1 MIYFRCKKQGKS
13 TRNALPEDVA
23 AKGGNQMNVMTLLQL
38 MGGLGLF
45 LYGINAMGDGLEQA
59 AGNRMK
65 KLLEALTKNRF
76 LGMLTGLLVTAV
88 IQSSSAT
95 TVMVVGFVNA
105 GLLQLSQAIGVIMG
119 ANIGTTVTSLML
131 SIDLDFSMIFCAIGA
146 VCLLLGNRAGLQNLG
161 QIMLGLGMLFVG
173 MDTMSAAMA
182 PLRDWEGFRQMMAAA
197 SNPIVGVLVGAVV
210 TAVVQSSS
218 ASVGILQAVAATGAI
233 SLQGCM
239 YILFGQ
245 NIGTCITAL
254 MASVGTNRTAK
265 RAAVVHL
272 LFNMIGTVV
281 FTILTLLLPL
291 ADWVVAIA
299 GDNQRFQIAVIHII
313 FNVTMTLL
321 LLPCAPLL
329 ERMACSIV
337 HGEDKQL
344 EPMRLKHF
352 DTRLFS
358 APPVAVQ
365 QLFKEVHRMADIVTE
380 NYRFAMDYFF
390 DPSGKDL
397 GDFEHREEVVD
408 YLNAEITQHLI
419 EVKGLH
425 LTVADNH
432 LAGSLFHVVN
442 DLERI
447 GDHCE
452 NIIAIANG
460 RAKEKT
466 GFSAKAIAEIQQ
478 LADMVMTMLVK
489 SISIVKAQVTDVE
502 VIGEVIELEAR
513 VDDMS
518 EQLAAHH
525 VDRVK
530 NKKCT
535 PKNGMLY
542 LDMMNNLERIA
553 DHADNLAASVEK
565 KNDTNTL
572 LW

>member
-1 MIYFRCKKQGKS
+1 
-13 TRNALPEDVA
+13 
-23 AKGGNQMNVMTLLQL
+23 MNVMTLLQL

-76 LGMLTGLLVTAV
+76 LGMLTGILVTAV

-131 SIDLDFSMIFCAIGA
+131 SVDLDFSMIFCAIGA
-146 VCLLLGNRAGLQNLG
+146 VCLLLGNKAGVKNLG

-173 MDTMSAAMA
+173 MDTMSAAME

-197 SNPIVGVLVGAVV
+197 TNPIVGILVGAVV

-233 SLQGCM
+233 SLQASM

-272 LFNMIGTVV
+272 LFNVIGSVV
-281 FTILTLLLPL
+281 FTILTFLLPL
-291 ADWVVAIA
+291 ADWVVMIA

-329 ERMACSIV
+329 EKMACAIV

-365 QLFKEVHRMADIVTE
+365 QLFKEVHRMADIVIE
-380 NYRFAMDYFF
+380 NFRFAMDYFF
-390 DPSGKDL
+390 DPEGKDL
-397 GDFEHREEVVD
+397 ADFEHHEEVVD
-408 YLNAEITQHLI
+408 YLNAEITQYLI

-425 LTVADNH
+425 LSGADNH

-452 NIIAIANG
+452 NIIAIANN
-460 RAKEKT
+460 RNKEKN

-478 LADMVMTMLVK
+478 LADMVQTMLVK

-502 VIGEVIELEAR
+502 IIGEVIELEAR

-565 KNDTNTL
+565 KDETNTL